1 MRVIGLMSGTSCDGL
16 DMACVHFDF
25 QKAKIKFQIE
35 ATHFVP
41 YTAEWKQRLQKA
53 HELSGVDLHYLD
65 VALGQ
70 WMGIQVRNFL
80 AAFQIKDVAA
90 VASHGHTIFHE
101 PDKGLTLQIGNGA
114 HLNQLLGI
122 PVVCD
127 FRIQDVANH
136 GQGAP
141 LVPVGD
147 ALLFPEYDAC
157 LNLGGFSNISFVE
170 NGQRKAFDICP
181 VNIVLDALAAPAAF
195 DEGGALAAKGVVQQD
210 LLTALNALPF
220 YQKAWPK
227 SLGREW
233 VDARVWPLFQQ
244 VKGLRQED
252 ALATFATHVVLQLH
266 NALKAV
272 QAKRV
277 LVTGGGAYNGFIVG
291 GLRQMNPADITVP
304 NKELV
309 DFKEALVFALLGALR
324 LRDAVNIWGS
334 VTGGCSDLSAG
345 LIYR

>member
-1 MRVIGLMSGTSCDGL
+1 MRIIGLMSGTSCDGL
-16 DMACVHFDF
+16 DMACVQFNF
-25 QKAKIKFQIE
+25 EKATVDFQIE

-41 YTAEWKQRLQKA
+41 YTANWKQRLQEA
-53 HELSGVDLHYLD
+53 HTLSGVDLHYLD

-80 AAFQIKDVAA
+80 TAFQIENVAA
-90 VASHGHTIFHE
+90 IASHGHTVFHE

-122 PVVCD
+122 PVICD

-147 ALLFPEYDAC
+147 ALLFPEYDVC

-181 VNIVLDALAAPAAF
+181 VNIVLNALAAPAAF
-195 DEGGALAAKGVVQQD
+195 DEGGVLAAKGVVQQD
-210 LLTALNALPF
+210 LLVALNALPF

-233 VDARVWPLFQQ
+233 VETTVWPLLQGAS
-244 VKGLRQED
+244 GLRQED
-252 ALATFATHVVLQLH
+252 ALATFSQHVILQLH
-266 NALKAV
+266 KALEAV
-272 QAKRV
+272 KAKRV
-277 LVTGGGAYNGFIVG
+277 LVTGGGAYNAFVVN
-291 GLRQMNPADITVP
+291 GLRQMNSADIIVP

-309 DFKEALVFALLGALR
+309 DFKEAVVFALLGALR
-324 LRDAVNIWGS
+324 MRGSVNVWAS

-345 LIYR
+345 LIYH